1 MSERLAVID
10 LGSNST
16 RLLAVDEHGV
26 DLAREMTVTKLG
38 QGLHR
43 SGVLSE
49 EAIAR
54 TVTAVE
60 VFKRQCDGFGVTR
73 IDAMATAAARN
84 ASNRDELFDALQRV
98 LGFRPRLLSGVE
110 EAEVGWLGAT
120 AWAEARATSFGEPA
134 YDLMIDIGG
143 ASTEFAVGQPGA
155 PPVQA
160 FSIDVGCVRITDQFL
175 ASDPPNAVELSSAVT
190 VVRSHLDDVAR
201 EIPLIKQADRLI
213 GVAGSITTVAAI
225 EIGMQT
231 YDRNRLH
238 RFELT
243 HAAAEDVFRTVATE
257 VAQDRAANPGL
268 RADRVGTIVAGSLI
282 LCAIMRHFGFERCIV
297 SESDN
302 LDGAI
307 ARLRAEASNRGL

>member
-1 MSERLAVID
+1 MNERLAVID
-10 LGSNST
+10 VGSNST
-16 RLLAVDEHGV
+16 RLLAVDEQGL
-26 DLAREMTVTKLG
+26 DLAREMSVTKLG
-38 QGLHR
+38 QGLHA
-43 SGVLSE
+43 SGVLSQD
-49 EAIAR
+49 AIGR
-54 TVTAVE
+54 TVAAVAA
-60 VFKRQCDGFGVTR
+60 FKKQCDALGVTR
-73 IDAMATAAARN
+73 IDAIATAAARN
-84 ASNRDELFDALQRV
+84 ASNREELFGELQRI
-98 LGFRPRLLSGVE
+98 LGFAPRLLSGVE

-120 AWAEARATSFGEPA
+120 SWAEARQTPFGEPA

-155 PPVQA
+155 APVQA
-160 FSIDVGCVRITDQFL
+160 WSIDVGCVRITDQFL
-175 ASDPPNAVELSSAVT
+175 ASDPPNPVELSSAVT

-201 EIPLIKQADRLI
+201 EIPMIKQTDRLI

-231 YDRNRLH
+231 YDRDRLH

-257 VAQDRAANPGL
+257 PAVDRAANPGL
-268 RADRVGTIVAGSLI
+268 RADRVDTIVAGALI
-282 LCAIMRHFGFERCIV
+282 LCSIMRHFGFDSCTV

-307 ARLRAEASNRGL
+307 AMLRAASR